1 MWRTAGYCSLM
12 ALWDMSLSF
21 KTYFF
26 YVALP
31 ALSPIQNPFPAI
43 LVFFLA
49 GFYIPPVCYQ
59 SPLLHELQALKAR
72 HDGRA

>member
-1 MWRTAGYCSLM
+1 ML
-12 ALWDMSLSF
+12 LSQLYRPY
-21 KTYFF
+21 K
-26 YVALP
+26 
-31 ALSPIQNPFPAI
+31 IPFPAI

-72 HDGRA
+72 HDGRAWEVSVYSAAFNGEIWWI